1 MRACEIRLLARRA
14 GIRAG
19 AALLDLCCGVAGP
32 GRMVAGESGCD
43 YLGLDSSLDAI
54 RIARRLA
61 GPLGC
66 RFEQS
71 LVPPVPDGPFEVVM
85 LLEAMLAI
93 ADKASLISAVASSL
107 GPGGRFA
114 FTVEAGPP
122 LTAHEQARMP
132 DADTVLLVE
141 LSELSELLAREGLV
155 VTWQRDSTAD
165 HCQTATALL
174 HEYRSDAEH
183 IADGVG
189 PRATAD
195 LIAAHESWCEWLAT
209 GRVRKFA
216 VVAEKQ

>member
-1 MRACEIRLLARRA
+1 MRAREIRRLARRA
-14 GIRAG
+14 DIRKG
-19 AALLDLCCGVAGP
+19 AALLDLCCGVAGA
-32 GRMVAGESGCD
+32 GRMVAGETGCD
-43 YLGLDSSLDAI
+43 YLGLDSSFDAI
-54 RIARRLA
+54 RIARSLA
-61 GPLGC
+61 GPLPC

-93 ADKASLISAVASSL
+93 ADKASLIAAVASCL

-122 LTAHEQARMP
+122 LTADEQTRMP
-132 DADTVLLVE
+132 DADTVWLIELSALVE
-141 LSELSELLAREGLV
+141 LLGREGFV
-155 VTWQRDSTAD
+155 VTWQLDSTAD
-165 HCQTATALL
+165 HCEMAAALL
-174 HEYRSDAEH
+174 HAYRSDADH

-189 PRATAD
+189 RRATAE

-209 GRVRKFA
+209 GRVRKIA